1 MAALTDNRI
10 LETKPAPLHTKL
22 KLADGAVTVF
32 RGALLQYEN
41 SNIGYV
47 ELAADSAT
55 PGSQGEF
62 AGIATENKTLVAG
75 DNVSDGDN
83 EVEVI
88 TRGSGDTFRLPVTST
103 ITIANEGDPV
113 YMDTTN
119 EVDIAS
125 GISNTTGGFVGIIR
139 QFISANLAWV
149 QLVDELVA

>member
-1 MAALTDNRI
+1 MVALTDNRV
-10 LETKPAPLHTKL
+10 LETKQAPVHTKL

-32 RGALLQYEN
+32 RGALLTYE
-41 SNIGYV
+41 SGNIGYV
-47 ELAADSAT
+47 QLGTDVLT
-55 PGSQGEF
+55 DEF

-83 EVEVI
+83 EIEVI
-88 TRGSGDTFRLPVTST
+88 TRGSGDWVKLPVTST

-113 YMDTTN
+113 YVDTTN
-119 EVDIAS
+119 EVDVAA
-125 GISNTTGGFVGIIR
+125 GITNTTGGLVGIIR

>member
-10 LETKPAPLHTKL
+10 IETKQAPLNTKL
-22 KLADGAVTVF
+22 KLADGAVTVY

-47 ELAADSAT
+47 ELALDTATQAD
-55 PGSQGEF
+55 QGEF

-83 EVEVI
+83 EVEVL
-88 TRGSGDTFRLPVTST
+88 TRGSGETIKLPVTSN

-139 QFISANLAWV
+139 QFISTNLAWI
-149 QLVDELVA
+149 QMVDEHIA